1 MVAWRR
7 KLIPVHSLR
16 QRKGTYRIILLLR
29 VLFCFVSFRFVPFRS
44 VSFRFV
50 SIAFVNINII
60 IITDVRIDIIIL
72 LSYSFLSF
80 VSFLSHLLF
89 DYTCRCFGLVLRF
102 GASVRYCFCFDDPI

>member
-1 MVAWRR
+1 MLDAPNSFMY
-7 KLIPVHSLR
+7 I
-16 QRKGTYRIILLLR
+16 RIDRER
-29 VLFCFVSFRFVPFRS
+29 VRIVLFYCYVCCFLFCF

-72 LSYSFLSF
+72 LSYYFLSF

-89 DYTCRCFGLVLRF
+89 DLHVSLLWF